1 MTEEIIGPVGEHN
14 GIVTRSM
21 ACVLV
26 LPPCQNGDQEST
38 VNVSLNPNQF
48 P

>member
-1 MTEEIIGPVGEHN
+1 MTEEIIGPVGKHY

-21 ACVLV
+21 ACVLT
-26 LPPCQNGDQEST
+26 LPRRQNRDQEST
-38 VNVSLNPNQF
+38 MNVSLNPNQF